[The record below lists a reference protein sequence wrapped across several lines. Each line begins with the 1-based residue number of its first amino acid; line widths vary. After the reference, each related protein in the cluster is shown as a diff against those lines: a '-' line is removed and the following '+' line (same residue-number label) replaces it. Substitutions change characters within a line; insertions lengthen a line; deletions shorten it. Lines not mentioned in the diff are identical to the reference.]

1 MSFLATTL
9 SRLPLPFLYG
19 IGYVFYVLVYRVMRI
34 RRTVVMANMQNSFPK
49 LDGDRIERLARR
61 CYRNYSDV
69 TMEMVK
75 SVSIAKEDLVD
86 RVRFTNLQLIEQEL
100 DRGQPILLT
109 LAHHANIEWL
119 LLALCCRL
127 DYPAEAIYRPMSNAA
142 VEKIMTRAYTRFGG
156 VLVDDRSVI
165 KEIMQRKD
173 QPRVVA
179 VASDQA
185 PNINDQQI
193 WVEFLHQE
201 TAFYLAPDTIARF
214 VNYPVYFLSMRRE
227 SRGRYQATFNRIAEP
242 PYTGREHAVVKAY
255 ISEVEKQIQDCPE
268 DWFWLH
274 RRWKRKRSVYA

>member
-1 MSFLATTL
+1 MSFLVTAL

-19 IGYVFYVLVYRVMRI
+19 VGYVLYVVVYRIMRI
-34 RRTVVMANMQNSFPK
+34 RRNVVTTNLRNSFPQ
-49 LDGDRIERLARR
+49 LDADNINRLTRC

-69 TMEMVK
+69 MMEMVK
-75 SVSIAKEDLVD
+75 SISIDREDLME
-86 RVRFTNLQLIEQEL
+86 RVSFTNLQLIEQEL

-109 LAHHANIEWL
+109 VAHQANIEWL
-119 LLALCCRL
+119 LLALSCKL
-127 DYPAEAIYRPMSNAA
+127 NYPAEAIYRPMSNAT

-179 VASDQA
+179 IASDQA

-193 WVEFLHQE
+193 WVEFLHQD

-214 VNYPVYFLSMRRE
+214 VNYPVYFLTMRRE
-227 SRGRYQATFNRIAEP
+227 SRGRYQAAFSRIAKP
-242 PYTGREHAVVKAY
+242 PYTGKEHIVVKAY
-255 ISEVEKQIQDCPE
+255 IVEVEKQIRDCPQ

-274 RRWKRKRSVYA
+274 RRWKRKRSVYG